1 MTEFRTGIF
10 KLLEKLIGGSSLG
23 LAITYTLG
31 HIIIAMIVV
40 KLITGA
46 TLEMAALDAVIEP
59 IINGVWFYI
68 LHRAYKKYKGIE

>member
-68 LHRAYKKYKGIE
+68 LHSLWKHFKGIK